1 MKNNTEKL
9 AKIPVNE
16 EDSKTRDLGFGI
28 VRGVCNFLG
37 SVSLQQRFEMAD
49 QCYSSVTAEFY
60 LASKGKYTLKAW
72 GGPTPKETPQSTL
85 ASPFIRFVS
94 SPPSLTY
101 ANWASQDGCLFH
113 LRFSLQSSD
122 FLSFHF
128 CGLFLSLTFSHH
140 HFRLLFP
147 IQGFPGD
154 SVKNLPAMQETW
166 VQSLGWEDPLEK
178 GMATHFSI
186 LAWRIPWTILSVG
199 SQRVRHNWATF
210 THFLF

>member
-1 MKNNTEKL
+1 MSGECVISSVLTHC
-9 AKIPVNE
+9 
-16 EDSKTRDLGFGI
+16 SKDLKW
-28 VRGVCNFLG
+28 
-37 SVSLQQRFEMAD
+37 QT
-49 QCYSSVTAEFY
+49 SVTAQLQLSFIWPAKE
-60 LASKGKYTLKAW
+60 STPSRPE
-72 GGPTPKETPQSTL
+72 GGPTPKERPQSTL

-94 SPPSLTY
+94 SPLSLPY
-101 ANWASQDGCLFH
+101 ANWASQEGCLFH

-122 FLSFHF
+122 FLLFHF
-128 CGLFLSLTFSHH
+128 HGLFLSLTFSHH
-140 HFRLLFP
+140 RFRLLFP

-210 THFLF
+210 TYFLF